1 MFRPQVMDMHL
12 TVAVTKTIVAAK
24 LATAHVMYQL
34 SQQWQSWSV
43 EDWYQ
48 CVFAWEQSLLV
59 KLLAMNTWTLLHV
72 VQLIMNWHKRNN
84 LLKPCPE
91 GERVLK
97 RMEVV
102 YCGSIANNN
111 IMSYNAYRQ
120 LISSHITDNSAAGT
134 PLAGGILIIVYRQI

>member
-1 MFRPQVMDMHL
+1 
-12 TVAVTKTIVAAK
+12 
-24 LATAHVMYQL
+24 
-34 SQQWQSWSV
+34 
-43 EDWYQ
+43 
-48 CVFAWEQSLLV
+48 
-59 KLLAMNTWTLLHV
+59 
-72 VQLIMNWHKRNN
+72 MNWHKRNS

-120 LISSHITDNSAAGT
+120 LISSHIITDNSAAGT